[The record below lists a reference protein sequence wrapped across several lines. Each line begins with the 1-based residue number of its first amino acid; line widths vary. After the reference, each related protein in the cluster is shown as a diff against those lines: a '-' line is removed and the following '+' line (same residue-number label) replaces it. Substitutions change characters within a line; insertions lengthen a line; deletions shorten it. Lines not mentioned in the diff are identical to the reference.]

1 MNATDY
7 AQARNFLV
15 SAPEGRFVMAFLSQQ
30 TFDSFDNA
38 GKMCPI
44 LDDPQPNCYCIDMT
58 SMKIPYAVKY
68 CLRDFRECEIYQRVL
83 KKDRK
88 ML

>member
-1 MNATDY
+1 
-7 AQARNFLV
+7 
-15 SAPEGRFVMAFLSQQ
+15 MAFLSQQ